1 MANETAKLFAEFT
14 REPDNEEPDPK
25 DLTTAE
31 IFANFTNE
39 NPNSD
44 WNI

>member
-1 MANETAKLFAEFT
+1 MTNETAKLFAEFT
-14 REPDNEEPDPK
+14 REPENEEPDPQ

-39 NPNSD
+39 NPNTD
-44 WNI
+44 WSI

>member
-1 MANETAKLFAEFT
+1 MTNETAKLFAEFT
-14 REPDNEEPDPK
+14 REPDNEELDPQ

-39 NPNSD
+39 NPNTEWS
-44 WNI
+44 I